1 MPRLRG
7 TAHPRAFECGFAR
20 RIRELIDQVTETMG
34 MRAHE
39 KHLEHADA
47 GCDAHIAEPFKKA
60 TLLAAIRSTMRD
72 ADVEPIAPRAD

>member
-1 MPRLRG
+1 
-7 TAHPRAFECGFAR
+7 
-20 RIRELIDQVTETMG
+20 MG

-47 GCDAHIAEPFKKA
+47 HVAKPFKKA

-72 ADVEPIAPRAD
+72 ADVEPIVPRAD